1 MQSIFDMGKKSTAQP
16 RPQLHVPPRGIGP
29 IQEPNVNDVLCGRGG
44 RINAHEGN
52 VQFRDLVNANK
63 KNYLAKTTK
72 KLEKAH
78 IAAGLVEHTRSMN
91 PPGRFLK
98 EDSDTGLW
106 YDIGDAK
113 AIKKAGQALRE
124 DAPDIREDDS
134 DDDRTSPKVD
144 RSKRKS
150 KSPSR
155 TAAAVTDDSRANFT
169 RPNAGVSVS
178 VRGQPR
184 SPFPAQ
190 TGVPSFTASPSPY
203 AGMPVQMAPVGVYPP
218 QDLYNNAYGAPPPHQ
233 MPPGQSPAP
242 YNVPR
247 QMYEGV
253 RSVAKGTGT
262 VSKIALEA
270 LNTGHE
276 PANRNHLHSNQNMA
290 FGRTFTPTVMSS
302 GGSDAMS
309 MISGLS
315 SDSRLHNKSEVSAL
329 SMGSNRSSRLGTAYR
344 GGIVGQHRPGH
355 FAGGGQHGTGSQ
367 VSGGDS
373 FRASHLRGSGVSDMT
388 YSFMQMS
395 GMTRS
400 PSFGDMSTRGSE
412 TGSSIRGDIP
422 MSDASLVALLSEES
436 EVGAMFSEKQRGWDY
451 SRTVPNLM
459 PTPNSTG
466 TSSNSIGS
474 RGVAGQRN
482 RLFSTNA
489 MSIASNGS
497 DTSWLLPYNDNTA
510 GSIASENNPWDEER

>member
-1 MQSIFDMGKKSTAQP
+1 MGKKSTAQP

-29 IQEPNVNDVLCGRGG
+29 IQVPNVNDVLCGRGG

-63 KNYLAKTTK
+63 KVYLAKTTK

-91 PPGRFLK
+91 PPGRFLR
-98 EDSDTGLW
+98 EDSDTGFW

-134 DDDRTSPKVD
+134 DDDGTSPKAD

-155 TAAAVTDDSRANFT
+155 TAQPPTALNDNRANFNWPT
-169 RPNAGVSVS
+169 AGVSTNGQ
-178 VRGQPR
+178 GQPQ

-190 TGVPSFTASPSPY
+190 TRMLPFTGSPSPY
-203 AGMPVQMAPVGVYPP
+203 SGMAVQMAPVGVYPP
-218 QDLYNNAYGAPPPHQ
+218 QDLHNIAYRAPLLHQ
-233 MPPGQSPAP
+233 MPSGQSPAL

-262 VSKIALEA
+262 VSNIALEA

-276 PANRNHLHSNQNMA
+276 PTNRNRPQFDQNMA
-290 FGRTFTPTVMSS
+290 FGRTFTPTALSS

-309 MISGLS
+309 IVSGLS
-315 SDSRLHNKSEVSAL
+315 SDSRLINKSELSAL
-329 SMGSNRSSRLGTAYR
+329 SMGSNLTNRPIPAYH
-344 GGIVGQHRPGH
+344 GGIVGQYRPGH
-355 FAGGGQHGTGSQ
+355 FAGGDQQGTGGQ

-373 FRASHLRGSGVSDMT
+373 ICANQLRGSGVSDLT
-388 YSFMQMS
+388 YSFMQFS

-400 PSFGDMSTRGSE
+400 PSFGDMSTRGSD
-412 TGSSIRGDIP
+412 TAYSTRSDIP

-436 EVGAMFSEKQRGWDY
+436 EVGAIFSDKQREWDHT
-451 SRTVPNLM
+451 RTIPEFM
-459 PTPNSTG
+459 PTLNSSE
-466 TSSNSIGS
+466 TSSTTIGS
-474 RGVAGQRN
+474 RDVTGRRN
-482 RLFSTNA
+482 QLFSTNF
-489 MSIASNGS
+489 MSFGSNGS
-497 DTSWLLPYNDNTA
+497 NTSWLLPYNDKIA
-510 GSIASENNPWDEER
+510 GSVACENNSWNDER